1 MEPKKKISFFLRKIY
16 HYIFGE
22 KFKKKI
28 NFNFPSNVT
37 RLDLILKIINKNNYQ
52 SYLEIG
58 CDDNKIFNSINLKNK
73 IGIDPFAGGNYRGT
87 SDDFFLKNKIF
98 FDCIFIDGLHTY
110 AQVKKDILN
119 SINFLNEN
127 GTIIL
132 HDCLPQTLS
141 AQAVPRSRYLWNGD
155 VWKAIVEART
165 WSHVNTVTVRIDHGV
180 SVIKKTKNNDILKI
194 EIKNFN
200 NLSFADFYYNHNQYM
215 KIINY
220 DELENY
226 I

>member
-1 MEPKKKISFFLRKIY
+1 MEPKKKIGFFFSKIY

-22 KFKKKI
+22 KFNKKI
-28 NFNFPSNVT
+28 DFNFPSNVT
-37 RLDLILKIINKNNYQ
+37 RLDLILKIINKKNYQ

-58 CDDNKIFNSINLKNK
+58 CDDDKIFNSINLKNK
-73 IGIDPFAGGNYRGT
+73 IGVDPFVGGNYRGT
-87 SDDFFLKNKIF
+87 SDDFFLKNKNS

-119 SINFLNEN
+119 SINSLNKD
-127 GTIIL
+127 GIIIL

-141 AQAVPRSRYLWNGD
+141 AQTVPRSRYLWNGD

-165 WSHVNTVTVRIDHGV
+165 WPHVNTVTVCIDQGV
-180 SVIKKTKNNDILKI
+180 SLIKKTKNDDILRI
-194 EIKNFN
+194 EIKDFK
-200 NLSFADFYYNHNQYM
+200 NLLFADFYKNHSQYM

-220 DELENY
+220 EELENY